1 MSIPTTLDD
10 CGEYIISELLTED
23 DQFVHSL
30 YQKLFPSTTQ
40 TTPLTSSD
48 IRSQL
53 KDIPTQPGR
62 LRELLQVTFFTP
74 SWLYK
79 EGFLFLHR
87 DDTAVPA
94 DSHHNLVALWT
105 KCCLHGLGMVDDPII
120 QRLLPPGRAR
130 RFASMPLV
138 EVCFGLGI
146 RAAGGPTAERMR
158 FMSASRTSAF
168 SRLQQPQRQLLVV
181 GGGFD
186 AGALRPDV
194 PAGTSSFELDLAS
207 VVECKRKILARYISE
222 FPDEAHRVPSLTAI
236 DLLQNVPS
244 DSLPESWLSSLPT
257 VIVIEAVLSYL
268 PSERRA
274 AVLQDVS
281 CLMRQSEQAVLV
293 LWDQLP
299 DVVTSSEDPVIHATE
314 VLGLHGLSVETA
326 VTPKKGFVMCLAEI
340 KKE

>member
-1 MSIPTTLDD
+1 MSLSSTTLDD
-10 CGEYIISELLTED
+10 CGDGIISELLTED
-23 DQFVHSL
+23 DEFVRSL
-30 YQKLFPSTTQ
+30 HQKLFPSTQATS
-40 TTPLTSSD
+40 LTSD
-48 IRSQL
+48 EIRSQL
-53 KDIPTQPGR
+53 KEVATQPGR
-62 LRELLQVTFFTP
+62 LRELLQVTFFNP

-87 DDTAVPA
+87 TDTAVPA

-105 KCCLHGLGMVDDPII
+105 KACLHGLGMVDDPII
-120 QRLLPPGRAR
+120 GRLLPPGRAR

-138 EVCFGLGI
+138 EVCFGPGI
-146 RAAGGPTAERMR
+146 RAAGGPTAERMS

-168 SRLQQPQRQLLVV
+168 GRLQQPQRQLLVV

-186 AGALRPDV
+186 AGSLRPDV

-207 VVECKRKILARYISE
+207 VVECKRKILERYVAE
-222 FPDEAHRVPSLTAI
+222 FPDEAHRVPSLAAI
-236 DLLQNVPS
+236 DLIQNVPS
-244 DSLPESWLSSLPT
+244 DSLPELWVPPLPT

-274 AVLQDVS
+274 AVLQDVV
-281 CLMRQSEQAVLV
+281 CLMKQSEHAVLV

-299 DVVTSSEDPVIHATE
+299 DVVTTSDDPVIHATE
-314 VLGLHGLSVETA
+314 ALALFGLSVETA
-326 VTPKKGFVMCLAEI
+326 KTPKKGFVMCLAEI